1 MTPYHWRETLTD
13 TMNTKSLYRAALWTL
28 IGSVAI
34 SAVLGIIALLLR
46 ELDEWG
52 ARTLGTTLFV
62 SAAALLV
69 MANSAAFE
77 KKPQG
82 YVYLSLFGFTTA
94 LVALPIFLVALWTDN
109 PPDALWKTAVT
120 IEIGSIVA
128 AHSALLTLWKLPS
141 KYRVFLPIATAL
153 ATAIGVLVSI
163 MIWAEDSGDGQWRL
177 IGTLAILM
185 TAVTII
191 IPVIPRLVALDA
203 LEAASGSEEGL
214 WSLTYCPNCGV
225 VLEPGATGRTETTC
239 VSCDAVFTVEFS

>member
-1 MTPYHWRETLTD
+1 M
-13 TMNTKSLYRAALWTL
+13 MNSKSLYRAALWTL

-62 SAAALLV
+62 SAAALLI

-82 YVYLSLFGFTTA
+82 YVYLSLFGFTMV
-94 LVALPIFLVALWTDN
+94 LVALPIFLVALWTNN
-109 PPDALWKTAVT
+109 PADELWKTAVT
-120 IEIGSIVA
+120 FEIASIVA
-128 AHSALLTLWKLPS
+128 GHSALLTLWRLPS
-141 KYRVFLPIATAL
+141 KYRLFLPIATVL
-153 ATAIGVLVSI
+153 ATAIGVLVSM
-163 MIWAEDSGDGQWRL
+163 MIWAEDSGEGQWRL

-191 IPVIPRLVALDA
+191 IPVLPRLVALDA
-203 LEAASGSEEGL
+203 PNATSGSDEGL
-214 WSLTYCPNCGV
+214 WSLEYCPNCGV
-225 VLEPGATGRTETTC
+225 LLEPGATARTETTC